1 MKTGRTFPFV
11 LLMVLILLLPAVGY
25 SSGFRLPESSAAGV
39 SLSNAIVANSDA
51 AGALIYNPAMMSAH
65 QERRLVSAGFSNI
78 RLDLNAKPDGGTS
91 TDNKGQDSINLPNF
105 FYMDRMAPNWAWG
118 IGLNTPFGL
127 ITKWPNDTFPA
138 YAGALNPFGP
148 FEPEASKIKMINI
161 SPNVSF
167 KIDDNNFVGIGLN
180 YYDVSEL
187 EFNTQDIDIKG
198 DGTGSGYTIAYFY
211 QRNEW
216 SFGATYRSSVNV
228 DVKGHIEDDGIAGG
242 IKANASTSL
251 DFPSMIQ
258 IGLRNKLNEQLA
270 IEFDIERTNW
280 SSFDEIK
287 IKHKHP
293 FLPNPVSSTDKWDD
307 VNAYRLGLTYQLNE
321 PVQLRFGYTKD
332 QTPQSDKYYTPRI
345 PDADRQMFSGGLAYA
360 MNADVTLE
368 GGLMY
373 IKLNDRN
380 VSGSEG
386 FFDGKYKAKAY
397 LLGLG
402 VSAKFDH

>member
-1 MKTGRTFPFV
+1 MKTDRTFPFV
-11 LLMVLILLLPAVGY
+11 LLVVLVLLLPAVGY
-25 SSGFRLPESSAAGV
+25 SSGFRLPESSTAGV
-39 SLSNAIVANSDA
+39 SLSNAIVANGDA
-51 AGALIYNPAMMSAH
+51 AGALIYNPALMSAH
-65 QERRLVSAGFSNI
+65 QERRMVSAGFSNI
-78 RLDLNAKPDGGTS
+78 RLDLHAAPDFGTA

-105 FYMDRMAPNWAWG
+105 YYMDRMASNWAWG

-127 ITKWPNDTFPA
+127 ITKWPDETFA
-138 YAGALNPFGP
+138 AFSGLTDA

-167 KIDDNNFVGIGLN
+167 KIDENNFVGFGLN

-187 EFNTQDIDIKG
+187 EFNTQDIEIKG
-198 DGTGSGYTIAYFY
+198 DGTGSGYTLAYFY
-211 QRNEW
+211 QRNAW
-216 SFGATYRSSVNV
+216 SFGATYRSSVKV
-228 DVKGHIEDDGIAGG
+228 DVSGHIKDDGILGG
-242 IKANASTSL
+242 FKADASTSI

-258 IGLRNKLNEQLA
+258 IGLRNKLNDQVA

-280 SSFDEIK
+280 SSFDEIN

-293 FLPNPVSSTDKWDD
+293 VVLLPNPITSTNKWDD
-307 VNAYRLGLTYQLNE
+307 VNAYRVGLTYQLNE

-345 PDADRQMFSGGLAYA
+345 PDADRQMISGGIAYA

-373 IKLNDRN
+373 IKLNDRT
-380 VSGSEG
+380 VSGSG
-386 FFDGKYKAKAY
+386 AYDGKYTGKAY
-397 LLGLG
+397 MLSLG
-402 VSAKFDH
+402 VTAKFDH